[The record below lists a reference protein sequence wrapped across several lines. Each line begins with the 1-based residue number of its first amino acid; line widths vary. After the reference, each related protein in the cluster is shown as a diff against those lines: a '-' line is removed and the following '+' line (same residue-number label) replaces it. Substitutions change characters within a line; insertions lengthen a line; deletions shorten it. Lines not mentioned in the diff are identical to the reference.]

1 MKMALWGLCLLTAS
15 LLFLASCTPADI
27 PAPDSANPP
36 ESGQPAAEEP
46 AVGGGAPQAGPSE
59 IVIAGAQNITY
70 TPAASLVTYIGGQY
84 EIFLQLQTED
94 PNVPSGVRVF
104 VPEGTVAGSYDMV
117 SLLDLEDG
125 ISARFDYFNAD
136 VIDYFESTD
145 GHLELTEAGDSYSG
159 SFTFNAVDPRDHSR
173 TISASGNFDDAALAE

>member
-1 MKMALWGLCLLTAS
+1 MKTLIWGLSMLTVS
-15 LLFLASCTPADI
+15 LLFFASCTPADI
-27 PAPDSANPP
+27 PAPDNQNAT
-36 ESGQPAAEEP
+36 ESQQPAAES
-46 AVGGGAPQAGPSE
+46 GAPQAGPGE

-70 TPAASLVTYIGGQY
+70 APIAQVVSNIGGQM
-84 EIFLQLQTED
+84 EIFLQLQAESD
-94 PNVPSGVRVF
+94 VPSGVRIF
-104 VPEGTVAGSYDMV
+104 VPEGTQVGSYDMV

-125 ISARFDYFNAD
+125 VSARFDYFNAD